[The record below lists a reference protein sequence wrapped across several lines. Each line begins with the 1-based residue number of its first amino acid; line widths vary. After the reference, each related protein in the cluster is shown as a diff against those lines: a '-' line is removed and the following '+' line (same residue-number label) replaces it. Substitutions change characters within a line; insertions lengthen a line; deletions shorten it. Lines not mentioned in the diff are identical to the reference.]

1 MKNWDVWVGAIFIF
15 VIVGGFAYI
24 AMQSPI
30 PDQSVF
36 RAAESIVKLPTVSNG
51 HFTVIGCSSGDVY
64 KYNVR
69 DPSGKY
75 VGYICKGFLKGA
87 TARF

>member
-1 MKNWDVWVGAIFIF
+1 MKNWDVWVSVIFIF
-15 VIVGGFAYI
+15 VIVGMMAYI

-30 PDQSVF
+30 PDQAVF
-36 RAAESIVKLPTVSNG
+36 RAAESMVKLATVSNG
-51 HFTVIGCSSGDVY
+51 HFAAFWCSNGDVY
-64 KYNVR
+64 KYDVT

>member
-1 MKNWDVWVGAIFIF
+1 MKNWDTWLAGIVIF

-51 HFTVIGCSSGDVY
+51 HFAVIGCSSGDAY
-64 KYNVR
+64 KYDVT